1 MIKAIIFDCFGVL
14 TIDVWRAFC
23 ETLPDTVDLKAVR
36 DLNHAF
42 DSGFISKAEFFESVT
57 ELTGKRPPDIDEGSY
72 SLGKNDQ
79 LISFIS
85 SLKPRYKTAIMSN
98 ISNDW
103 ITRELL
109 TTEEQLLFDE
119 MIFSYQVNMIKPDER
134 MYELACNKLGVEPQE
149 AIMIDDV
156 PGNVTAA
163 QQLGMKGIVYE
174 SFEQYK
180 TELEALLDPKS

>member
-14 TIDVWRAFC
+14 TVDVWRAFC
-23 ETLPDTVDLKAVR
+23 ESLPDTIDLKAVR

-42 DSGFISKAEFFESVT
+42 DSGFISKAEFFEGVT
-57 ELTGKRPPDIDEGSY
+57 EETGKRPPDIDEGNY
-72 SLGKNDQ
+72 SLGKNEQ
-79 LISFIS
+79 LISYIS
-85 SLKPRYKTAIMSN
+85 LLKPRYKTAIMSN

-109 TTEEQLLFDE
+109 IAEEQLLFDE

-134 MYELACNKLGVEPQE
+134 MYELACTKLGVEPHE
-149 AIMIDDV
+149 AVMIDDV

-163 QQLGMKGIVYE
+163 QQLGMKGIIYDN
-174 SFEQYK
+174 FEQFK
-180 TELEALLDPKS
+180 TELEALLDTKS